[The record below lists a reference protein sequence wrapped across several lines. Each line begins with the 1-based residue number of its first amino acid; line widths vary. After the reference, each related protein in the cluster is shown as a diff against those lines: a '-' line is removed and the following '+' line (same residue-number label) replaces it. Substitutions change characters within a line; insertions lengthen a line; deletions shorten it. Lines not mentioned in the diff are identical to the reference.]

1 MCVRGCGPR
10 LLVDVAADFTVD
22 LLHVRALDAQR
33 PPQPVQ
39 LLGALVC
46 ARGRHISTH
55 ALALPVH
62 SEPGRV

>member
-1 MCVRGCGPR
+1 MCARLRAR
-10 LLVDVAADFTVD
+10 LLVDVAADFAVD

-46 ARGRHISTH
+46 ASGRRVSTQP
-55 ALALPVH
+55 LAMPICPELSPV
-62 SEPGRV
+62 